1 MTLQLKHRQTV
12 YITDPHFKQ
21 YKCGEFTGYLTE
33 NPTYQIAYVEVFDK
47 SSRKQGH
54 LETICVNAEYLST
67 VPPINLNF

>member
-1 MTLQLKHRQTV
+1 MTQQLKHRQRV

-21 YKCGEFTGYLTE
+21 YRCGEFTGYLTE
-33 NPTYQIAYVEVFDK
+33 GSDFQIAYVEVFDK

-54 LETICVNAEYLST
+54 LETICVDSKYLST